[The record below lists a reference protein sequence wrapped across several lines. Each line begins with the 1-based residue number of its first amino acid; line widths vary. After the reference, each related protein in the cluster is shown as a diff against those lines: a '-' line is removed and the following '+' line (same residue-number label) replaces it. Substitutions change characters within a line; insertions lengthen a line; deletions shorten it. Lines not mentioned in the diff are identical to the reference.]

1 MLLPGFFF
9 SIATRQKDESL
20 SAATIVGSPAVVAP
34 ATNSTPKEE
43 ILPSDTLA
51 AEELLL
57 PTPAPEKDIETVRLG
72 KGETLRIL
80 AERLFG
86 NREFWVYIYLR
97 TSTSFLIPIVFP
109 PASACSF
116 PTPGNT
122 GLMLQT
128 PHQSKA
134 QNSKATVSFNPDAE
148 SGTALFG
155 DFFQNKPVAAFPVIS
170 L

>member
-9 SIATRQKDESL
+9 SIATRQNDESL

-57 PTPAPEKDIETVRLG
+57 PTPAPEKEIETVRLG

-86 NREFWVYIYLR
+86 NREFWVYIYLENKHIIADPNR
-97 TSTSFLIPIVFP
+97 VPAGISLLVPDTRQYGIDAAD
-109 PASACSF
+109 PASV
-116 PTPGNT
+116 
-122 GLMLQT
+122 
-128 PHQSKA
+128 QSAK
-134 QNSKATVSFNPDAE
+134 QQGDS
-148 SGTALFG
+148 LF
-155 DFFQNKPVAAFPVIS
+155 QS
-170 L
+170 

>member
-1 MLLPGFFF
+1 MLLPGFFQ
-9 SIATRQKDESL
+9 STRQKDESL
-20 SAATIVGSPAVVAP
+20 SAATIVGSPAVVA
-34 ATNSTPKEE
+34 
-43 ILPSDTLA
+43 LPLTAPERRDPSSDTLA
-51 AEELLL
+51 GGAL
-57 PTPAPEKDIETVRLG
+57 PTLHLKRYRDCTLARAKRCASWPRGSSETVNSG
-72 KGETLRIL
+72 STST
-80 AERLFG
+80 
-86 NREFWVYIYLR
+86 LR
-97 TSTSFLIPIVFP
+97 TSTSLLIPIVFP

-116 PTPGNT
+116 PTPDNT
-122 GLMLQT
+122 GLMLQI

>member
-1 MLLPGFFF
+1 MWQSWLPGFFF
-9 SIATRQKDESL
+9 SIATRQNDESL
-20 SAATIVGSPAVVAP
+20 SAANIVESPAVVAP

-86 NREFWVYIYLR
+86 NREFWVYIYLENKNIISDPNR
-97 TSTSFLIPIVFP
+97 VPAGISLLVPDTRQYGIDAAD
-109 PASACSF
+109 PASV
-116 PTPGNT
+116 
-122 GLMLQT
+122 
-128 PHQSKA
+128 QSAK
-134 QNSKATVSFNPDAE
+134 QQGDS
-148 SGTALFG
+148 LF
-155 DFFQNKPVAAFPVIS
+155 QS
-170 L
+170 

>member
-1 MLLPGFFF
+1 MWQLLLPGFFF
-9 SIATRQKDESL
+9 SIATRQNDESL

-86 NREFWVYIYLR
+86 NREFWVYIYLENKHI
-97 TSTSFLIPIVFP
+97 IPDPNRVPAGISLLVP
-109 PASACSF
+109 DTRQYGIDAADPASV
-116 PTPGNT
+116 
-122 GLMLQT
+122 
-128 PHQSKA
+128 QSAK
-134 QNSKATVSFNPDAE
+134 QQGDS
-148 SGTALFG
+148 LF
-155 DFFQNKPVAAFPVIS
+155 QS
-170 L
+170 

>member
-1 MLLPGFFF
+1 MWQSWLPGFFF
-9 SIATRQKDESL
+9 SIATRQNDESL
-20 SAATIVGSPAVVAP
+20 SAANIVESPAVVAP

-86 NREFWVYIYLR
+86 NREFWVYIYLENKHIIPDPNR
-97 TSTSFLIPIVFP
+97 VPAGISLLIPDTRQYGIDAAD
-109 PASACSF
+109 PASV
-116 PTPGNT
+116 
-122 GLMLQT
+122 
-128 PHQSKA
+128 QSAK
-134 QNSKATVSFNPDAE
+134 QQGDS
-148 SGTALFG
+148 LF
-155 DFFQNKPVAAFPVIS
+155 QS
-170 L
+170 

>member
-1 MLLPGFFF
+1 MPGFFF
-9 SIATRQKDESL
+9 SIATRQNDESL
-20 SAATIVGSPAVVAP
+20 SAANIVESPAVVAP

-86 NREFWVYIYLR
+86 NREFWVYIYLENKHIIPDPNR
-97 TSTSFLIPIVFP
+97 VPAGISLLIPDIQKYGIDAAD
-109 PASACSF
+109 PASV
-116 PTPGNT
+116 
-122 GLMLQT
+122 
-128 PHQSKA
+128 QSAK
-134 QNSKATVSFNPDAE
+134 QQGDS
-148 SGTALFG
+148 LF
-155 DFFQNKPVAAFPVIS
+155 QS
-170 L
+170 

>member
-1 MLLPGFFF
+1 MLPPSWG
-9 SIATRQKDESL
+9 R
-20 SAATIVGSPAVVAP
+20 
-34 ATNSTPKEE
+34 
-43 ILPSDTLA
+43 LPSSHLPLTA
-51 AEELLL
+51 RRKKRSFL
-57 PTPAPEKDIETVRLG
+57 PTHLLRRSCCCQLLHLKKISRLYAWVRAKRCASWPRGSSETVNSG
-72 KGETLRIL
+72 STSTLKTR
-80 AERLFG
+80 
-86 NREFWVYIYLR
+86 
-97 TSTSFLIPIVFP
+97 TSFLIPIVFP

>member
-1 MLLPGFFF
+1 MWQLLLPGFFF
-9 SIATRQKDESL
+9 SIATRQNDESL

-57 PTPAPEKDIETVRLG
+57 PTPAPEKEIETVRLG

-86 NREFWVYIYLR
+86 NREFWVYIYLENKHIIADPNR
-97 TSTSFLIPIVFP
+97 VPAGISLLVPDTRQYGIDAAD
-109 PASACSF
+109 PASV
-116 PTPGNT
+116 
-122 GLMLQT
+122 
-128 PHQSKA
+128 QSAK
-134 QNSKATVSFNPDAE
+134 QQGDS
-148 SGTALFG
+148 LF
-155 DFFQNKPVAAFPVIS
+155 QS
-170 L
+170 

>member
-1 MLLPGFFF
+1 M
-9 SIATRQKDESL
+9 E
-20 SAATIVGSPAVVAP
+20 SPAVVAP

-86 NREFWVYIYLR
+86 NREFWVYIYLENKHI
-97 TSTSFLIPIVFP
+97 IPDPNRVPAGISLLVP
-109 PASACSF
+109 DTRQYGIDAADPASV
-116 PTPGNT
+116 
-122 GLMLQT
+122 
-128 PHQSKA
+128 QSAK
-134 QNSKATVSFNPDAE
+134 QQGDS
-148 SGTALFG
+148 LF
-155 DFFQNKPVAAFPVIS
+155 QS
-170 L
+170 

>member
-9 SIATRQKDESL
+9 SIATGQKDESL
-20 SAATIVGSPAVVAP
+20 RAANIVESPAVVAP

-86 NREFWVYIYLR
+86 NREFWVYIYLENKHI
-97 TSTSFLIPIVFP
+97 IPDPNRVPAGISLLVP
-109 PASACSF
+109 DTRQYGIDAADPASV
-116 PTPGNT
+116 
-122 GLMLQT
+122 
-128 PHQSKA
+128 QSAK
-134 QNSKATVSFNPDAE
+134 QQGDS
-148 SGTALFG
+148 LF
-155 DFFQNKPVAAFPVIS
+155 QS
-170 L
+170 

>member
-34 ATNSTPKEE
+34 ATNSTPIEE

-86 NREFWVYIYLR
+86 NREFWVYIYLENKHI
-97 TSTSFLIPIVFP
+97 IPDPNRVPAGISLLVP
-109 PASACSF
+109 DTRQYGIDAADPASV
-116 PTPGNT
+116 
-122 GLMLQT
+122 
-128 PHQSKA
+128 QSAK
-134 QNSKATVSFNPDAE
+134 QQGDS
-148 SGTALFG
+148 LF
-155 DFFQNKPVAAFPVIS
+155 QS
-170 L
+170 

>member
-9 SIATRQKDESL
+9 SIATRQNDESL
-20 SAATIVGSPAVVAP
+20 SAANIVESPAVVAP

-43 ILPSDTLA
+43 NLPSDTLA

-86 NREFWVYIYLR
+86 NREFWVYIYLENKHI
-97 TSTSFLIPIVFP
+97 IPDPNRVPAGISLLVP
-109 PASACSF
+109 DTRQYGIDAADPASV
-116 PTPGNT
+116 
-122 GLMLQT
+122 
-128 PHQSKA
+128 QSAK
-134 QNSKATVSFNPDAE
+134 QQGDS
-148 SGTALFG
+148 LF
-155 DFFQNKPVAAFPVIS
+155 QS
-170 L
+170 

>member
-1 MLLPGFFF
+1 MWQSWLPGFFF
-9 SIATRQKDESL
+9 SIAIRQNDESL

-86 NREFWVYIYLR
+86 NREFWVYIYLENKHI
-97 TSTSFLIPIVFP
+97 IPDPNRVPAGISLLVP
-109 PASACSF
+109 DTRQYGIDAADPASV
-116 PTPGNT
+116 
-122 GLMLQT
+122 
-128 PHQSKA
+128 QSAK
-134 QNSKATVSFNPDAE
+134 QQGDS
-148 SGTALFG
+148 LF
-155 DFFQNKPVAAFPVIS
+155 QS
-170 L
+170 

>member
-1 MLLPGFFF
+1 MWQSWLPGFFF
-9 SIATRQKDESL
+9 SIATRQNDESL

-86 NREFWVYIYLR
+86 NREFWVYIYLENKHI
-97 TSTSFLIPIVFP
+97 IPDPNRVPAGISLLVP
-109 PASACSF
+109 DTRQYGIDAADPASV
-116 PTPGNT
+116 
-122 GLMLQT
+122 
-128 PHQSKA
+128 QSAK
-134 QNSKATVSFNPDAE
+134 QQGDS
-148 SGTALFG
+148 LF
-155 DFFQNKPVAAFPVIS
+155 QS
-170 L
+170 

>member
-1 MLLPGFFF
+1 MPGFFF

-57 PTPAPEKDIETVRLG
+57 PTPAPEKEIETVRLG

-80 AERLFG
+80 AEKLFG
-86 NREFWVYIYLR
+86 NREFWVYIYLENKHIIADPNR
-97 TSTSFLIPIVFP
+97 VPAGISLLVPDTRQYGIDAAD
-109 PASACSF
+109 PASV
-116 PTPGNT
+116 
-122 GLMLQT
+122 
-128 PHQSKA
+128 QSAK
-134 QNSKATVSFNPDAE
+134 QQGDS
-148 SGTALFG
+148 LF
-155 DFFQNKPVAAFPVIS
+155 QS
-170 L
+170 

>member
-1 MLLPGFFF
+1 MPGFFF

-86 NREFWVYIYLR
+86 NREFWVYIYLENKHI
-97 TSTSFLIPIVFP
+97 IPDPNRVPAGISLLVP
-109 PASACSF
+109 DTRQYRIDAADPASV
-116 PTPGNT
+116 
-122 GLMLQT
+122 
-128 PHQSKA
+128 QSAK
-134 QNSKATVSFNPDAE
+134 QQGDS
-148 SGTALFG
+148 LF
-155 DFFQNKPVAAFPVIS
+155 QS
-170 L
+170 

>member
-57 PTPAPEKDIETVRLG
+57 PTPAPEKEIETVRLG

-80 AERLFG
+80 AEKLFG
-86 NREFWVYIYLR
+86 NREFWVYIYLENKHIIADPNR
-97 TSTSFLIPIVFP
+97 VPAGISLLVPDTRQYGIDAAD
-109 PASACSF
+109 PASV
-116 PTPGNT
+116 
-122 GLMLQT
+122 
-128 PHQSKA
+128 QSAK
-134 QNSKATVSFNPDAE
+134 QQGDS
-148 SGTALFG
+148 LF
-155 DFFQNKPVAAFPVIS
+155 QS
-170 L
+170 

>member
-1 MLLPGFFF
+1 M
-9 SIATRQKDESL
+9 

-51 AEELLL
+51 AEELL

-86 NREFWVYIYLR
+86 NREFWVYIYLENKHI
-97 TSTSFLIPIVFP
+97 IPDPNRVPAGISLLVP
-109 PASACSF
+109 DTRQYGIDAADPASV
-116 PTPGNT
+116 
-122 GLMLQT
+122 
-128 PHQSKA
+128 QSAK
-134 QNSKATVSFNPDAE
+134 QQGDS
-148 SGTALFG
+148 LF
-155 DFFQNKPVAAFPVIS
+155 QS
-170 L
+170 

>member
-9 SIATRQKDESL
+9 SIATRQNDESL

-86 NREFWVYIYLR
+86 NREFWVYIYLENKHI
-97 TSTSFLIPIVFP
+97 IPDPNRVPAGISLLVP
-109 PASACSF
+109 DTRQYGIDAADPASV
-116 PTPGNT
+116 
-122 GLMLQT
+122 
-128 PHQSKA
+128 QSAK
-134 QNSKATVSFNPDAE
+134 QQGDS
-148 SGTALFG
+148 LF
-155 DFFQNKPVAAFPVIS
+155 QS
-170 L
+170 

>member
-9 SIATRQKDESL
+9 SIATRQNDESL

-51 AEELLL
+51 AEELML

-86 NREFWVYIYLR
+86 NREFWVYIYLENKHI
-97 TSTSFLIPIVFP
+97 IPDPNRVPAGISLLVP
-109 PASACSF
+109 DTRQYGIDAADPASVQRAKQQGDSLF
-116 PTPGNT
+116 
-122 GLMLQT
+122 
-128 PHQSKA
+128 QS
-134 QNSKATVSFNPDAE
+134 
-148 SGTALFG
+148 
-155 DFFQNKPVAAFPVIS
+155 
-170 L
+170 